1 MSQLSRTPAAN
12 AAATA
17 TQSLSTLLANLR
29 ASMQRLTNAW
39 AHRVS
44 TANKSYLAAV
54 MGPSLTRSCR
64 ESAEWSISEG
74 VENDSEL
81 MTLVKRAR
89 SKAPELQTAIE
100 DHIRWVSREIEG
112 GICREICAWQP
123 DFTLDPDRVDDAVD
137 HLAAGSLEFNKDVVD
152 LEDQVAEAQRL
163 LKEMEKGLTHR
174 NSASSVIRAKV
185 IQSYEDQ
192 MKHILSEAA
201 KLVFCDKAQA

>member
-1 MSQLSRTPAAN
+1 MIRYTYIRKTVHPMSQSPRTPAAN

-29 ASMQRLTNAW
+29 ASMQSLSGAW

-74 VENDSEL
+74 VENDAAL
-81 MTLVKRAR
+81 MTHVNRAKA
-89 SKAPELQTAIE
+89 KAPELQTAIE

-112 GICREICAWQP
+112 GI
-123 DFTLDPDRVDDAVD
+123 
-137 HLAAGSLEFNKDVVD
+137 S
-152 LEDQVAEAQRL
+152 QRD
-163 LKEMEKGLTHR
+163 
-174 NSASSVIRAKV
+174 S
-185 IQSYEDQ
+185 
-192 MKHILSEAA
+192 
-201 KLVFCDKAQA
+201 FC